1 MKATRALTESSAAFA
16 DLGTFLP
23 LVVGLIVLAGA
34 DPIGLL
40 YGFGLFALGTA
51 LFYRRPIPV
60 QPMKATAAMAV
71 AGMIGTEVLIATGMM
86 LGLTL
91 ILLSQTDLV
100 SKFKRLIPP
109 TILHGMRTALALTL
123 ITNAYAIGA
132 ISLYWTA
139 GLLLLLVA
147 LQFTALRAFSGLLIL
162 LLGWMFLGDS
172 AIASSIPAVA
182 LSTIS
187 LPELQLPQ
195 ATAFV
200 SALELAYLPQLAL
213 TLTNALILTA
223 VIAQDYFPDQKR
235 PATEKRLALSS
246 GLANFL
252 LAPLGAIPMCHGAGG
267 LAAHHAMGSNTGWS
281 IAIFGATCLLLAALF
296 GEQVTHILTAVP
308 LEVVAVLVLF
318 ASWHLAEP
326 AKILTVR
333 PSCKLIIAAMTI
345 VALWGGLMTALVV
358 GAALEWS
365 ISKYAQLKTTL

>member
-1 MKATRALTESSAAFA
+1 MKVTRALTESSAAFA
-16 DLGTFLP
+16 DLGTFIP
-23 LVVGLIVLAGA
+23 LVVGLVVLAA
-34 DPIGLL
+34 VDPIGLL

-71 AGMIGTEVLIATGMM
+71 AGMIGTEVLIATGML

-109 TILHGMRTALALTL
+109 TVLHGMRAALALTL
-123 ITNAYAIGA
+123 IANAYAIGA

-139 GLLLLLVA
+139 ALLLLLVG
-147 LQFTALRAFSGLLIL
+147 LQFTAVRAFSGLLIL
-162 LLGWMFLGDS
+162 ALGWVALGNS
-172 AIASSIPAVA
+172 QIPATTLGTV
-182 LSTIS
+182 S
-187 LPELQLPQ
+187 LPEIEIPQL
-195 ATAFV
+195 TAFA

-223 VIAQDYFPDQKR
+223 VIAQDYFPKDAK
-235 PATEKRLALSS
+235 PADEKRLALSS

-267 LAAHHAMGSNTGWS
+267 LVAHHAMGSRTGWS
-281 IAIFGATCLLLAALF
+281 IALFGTTCILLAALF

-318 ASWHLAEP
+318 ASWHLADP
-326 AKILTVR
+326 VKILQVR
-333 PSCKLIIAAMTI
+333 PSCQLIIGAMTV
-345 VALWGGLMTALVV
+345 VALWGGLVTALVV
-358 GAALEWS
+358 GVTLEWS
-365 ISKYAQLKTTL
+365 ISKYAQRRATM